1 MKGIKFISNPLS
13 YNPETTFVAHLSDI
27 NSKDQLFKE
36 LSYKLQFPAY
46 FGNNWD
52 ALSDCLRDFNWI
64 DQEGIVLVHD
74 EVPKLDETTLNIYIQ
89 TLAEAV
95 QDWKEGEDHYL
106 EIVFSEK
113 AESIVKKYLEKA

>member
-1 MKGIKFISNPLS
+1 MKGIKFINNPLS
-13 YNPETTFVAHLSDI
+13 HNPETTFVAHLSDI

-36 LSYKLQFPAY
+36 LSYKLRFPEY
-46 FGNNWD
+46 FGDNWD

-74 EVPKLDETTLNIYIQ
+74 EVPKLDETTLDIYIQ
-89 TLAEAV
+89 TLVEAV
-95 QDWKEGEDHYL
+95 QDWKEGENHYL

-113 AESIVKKYLEKA
+113 DEGIVKKYLEKA